1 MIGEFARVR
10 YRPVACE
17 RSEPIWPTLKTT
29 LLGLNRDLPRFKSIV
44 DGPARYDPRLSW
56 SIPGRN
62 SAIVLWR
69 CVSAAFAL
77 AQFTSG
83 EVELYGVSGNRG
95 LAVSGRIKSSHLWA
109 EWSQP
114 GLMWIHNPQKP
125 YDSQVDAL
133 FVAAVFRRRG
143 AADAGSDP
151 VGGMAVFASGRV
163 VGLACSEMPEVCPAP
178 SPDSPADR
186 FRKR

>member
-1 MIGEFARVR
+1 MHSIGKTSTVPAVGN
-10 YRPVACE
+10 PVCNRHKR
-17 RSEPIWPTLKTT
+17 RSATYPWPGTLY
-29 LLGLNRDLPRFKSIV
+29 
-44 DGPARYDPRLSW
+44 PAE
-56 SIPGRN
+56 
-62 SAIVLWR
+62 
-69 CVSAAFAL
+69 
-77 AQFTSG
+77 T
-83 EVELYGVSGNRG
+83 
-95 LAVSGRIKSSHLWA
+95 VSGRIKCSHLWA

-133 FVAAVFRRRG
+133 FVAAVFRRLG

-151 VGGMAVFASGRV
+151 VGGMAAFASGRV
-163 VGLACSEMPEVCPAP
+163 VDLTCSEMPEVCPAP